1 MSDLEPA
8 MTRLPF
14 QSPLPAPADDHNQAF
29 FERRAYAFPCQT
41 RKSVL
46 YVFAI
51 AGSNPRFSRLRGDRR
66 EVRLLQLRHSV
77 TVLSLGR
84 GQAAGDRKDVLGTP
98 RLL

>member
-8 MTRLPF
+8 MTRLPSKVRF
-14 QSPLPAPADDHNQAF
+14 PPPPTITIKRSLKP
-29 FERRAYAFPCQT
+29 RAYAFPCQT

-46 YVFAI
+46 YVFPI